1 MANARFCSI
10 CYCCFSAIYFFILRD
25 SFQDTNDFELI
36 PTLIFGV
43 FGVFFLV
50 ILGYM
55 ASILIKDFNAGAKN
69 CYEGIVED
77 KKLNIKQSTF
87 HSRSH
92 DHRDSSNSKTNK
104 KRYYYIIVEGIEHE
118 IEYNMY
124 LQVKVGDLV
133 YFEVAPK
140 SRTVLFYE
148 VLENTAVETKTEA
161 VRFDTVD
168 YQDS

>member
-1 MANARFCSI
+1 
-10 CYCCFSAIYFFILRD
+10 
-25 SFQDTNDFELI
+25 
-36 PTLIFGV
+36 
-43 FGVFFLV
+43 
-50 ILGYM
+50 
-55 ASILIKDFNAGAKN
+55 
-69 CYEGIVED
+69 
-77 KKLNIKQSTF
+77 
-87 HSRSH
+87 
-92 DHRDSSNSKTNK
+92 
-104 KRYYYIIVEGIEHE
+104 
-118 IEYNMY
+118 MY